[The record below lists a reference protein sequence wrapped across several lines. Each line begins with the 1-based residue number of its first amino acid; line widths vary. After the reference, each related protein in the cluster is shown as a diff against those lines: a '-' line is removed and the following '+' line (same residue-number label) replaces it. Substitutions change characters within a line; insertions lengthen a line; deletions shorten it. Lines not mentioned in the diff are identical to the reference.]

1 MVRLSALALGATLAL
16 ALALPAVAAT
26 ANDRIRGTIA
36 SVDGDAL
43 ILDTTQGKMKIS
55 LTNDTKY
62 ATVVKSDLSKI
73 EKGSFIGTATKGNG
87 NFLVA
92 LEVVIFPPSMRGT
105 GEGHYAWDSLP
116 DTTAAGGRS
125 VSTSMTNGTVAAT
138 SGAATPMVDT
148 AMTNGNVAATS
159 DAGGAKRLTVTY
171 NGGQQ
176 SILVPPTAPIVAFQ
190 PSDRAAVI
198 PGAHVFVRAAET
210 GGTATAQFVAIGQ
223 NGLVPP
229 M

>member
-16 ALALPAVAAT
+16 ALALPAAAAA
-26 ANDRIRGTIA
+26 ANDRIRGTVA

-43 ILDTTQGKMKIS
+43 IVDTAQGKVTLA

-73 EKGSFIGTATKGNG
+73 EKGSFIGTATKGSG

-116 DTTAAGGRS
+116 DRTVAGGRS
-125 VSTSMTNGTVAAT
+125 VSTNMTNGTVAAT

-159 DAGGAKRLTVTY
+159 DAGGARRLTVTY

-176 SILVPPTAPIVAFQ
+176 SILVPPTAAIVAFQ
-190 PSDRAAVI
+190 PAGRAAVI
-198 PGAHVFVRAAET
+198 PGAHVFVRATET
-210 GGTATAQFVAIGQ
+210 GGTTTAQFVAVGE